1 MNEDIKICPYCGE
14 QININAIKCKHC
26 GESLIEQKNTQDSAL
41 KAKEIVQLLPKIKG
55 LYSKITHIIK
65 PVWIKVNLIFAR
77 LLAVLMIGGLIWER
91 DYLDHNRGIAGN
103 VELHH
108 TLFGIFWICMDLT
121 AVVIV
126 LNVIATILAH
136 KYIDNKTTST
146 KETNQ
151 EK

>member
-1 MNEDIKICPYCGE
+1 MNEDVKICPYCGE
-14 QININAIKCKHC
+14 EININAIKCKHC
-26 GESLIEQKNTQDSAL
+26 GESLIEQKNTQDLAL

-55 LYSKITHIIK
+55 LYTKITHVIK

-77 LLAVLMIGGLIWER
+77 LLAVLMIYGLICGWNYINSLNPEWIS
-91 DYLDHNRGIAGN
+91 YP
-103 VELHH
+103 
-108 TLFGIFWICMDLT
+108 TLCGIFCICICLT

-126 LNVIATILAH
+126 LNVITTIVA
-136 KYIDNKTTST
+136 YQYTDNKAIST

>member
-1 MNEDIKICPYCGE
+1 MNEDVKICPSCGE
-14 QININAIKCKHC
+14 EININAIKCKHC
-26 GESLIEQKNTQDSAL
+26 GEMLIEQKNTQDSAL

-65 PVWIKVNLIFAR
+65 PVWIKINLIFAR
-77 LLAVLMIGGLIWER
+77 LLALSMIGALIWEQN
-91 DYLDHNRGIAGN
+91 YLDNEVNHEWFGYP
-103 VELHH
+103 
-108 TLFGIFWICMDLT
+108 TLFGIFWICIDLT
-121 AVVIV
+121 VVVIV

-136 KYIDNKTTST
+136 KYIDNKTANT

>member
-14 QININAIKCKHC
+14 EININAIKCKHC
-26 GESLIEQKNTQDSAL
+26 GESLIEQKNTHELAL
-41 KAKEIVQLLPKIKG
+41 KSTKIVQLLPKIKD
-55 LYSKITHIIK
+55 LYAKITHIIK

-77 LLAVLMIGGLIWER
+77 LLALLMIGGLIWGWNYINSLNPEWIN
-91 DYLDHNRGIAGN
+91 YP
-103 VELHH
+103 
-108 TLFGIFWICMDLT
+108 TLCGIFCICICLT

-126 LNVIATILAH
+126 LNIITTIVA
-136 KYIDNKTTST
+136 YQYTDNQTANT